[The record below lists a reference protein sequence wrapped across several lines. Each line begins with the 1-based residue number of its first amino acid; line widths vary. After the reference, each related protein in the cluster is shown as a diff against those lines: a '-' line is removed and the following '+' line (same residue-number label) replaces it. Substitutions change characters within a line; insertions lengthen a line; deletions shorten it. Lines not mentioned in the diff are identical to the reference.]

1 MNTARQ
7 VSQDRHLAAI
17 FFKRVREL
25 GERSFIKVQR
35 GEQFDEI
42 SWRDFGAKVRAAIFA
57 LYALGMNKGDRVA
70 IVGENSLEWLCA
82 DLATLGGG
90 FPNVIVSPGL
100 SERML
105 RMILGHSNCR
115 AAFVQNEK
123 AVGRLLDLKG
133 QLPAL
138 DYLIVLDGS
147 GAAGLPCLSFG
158 EFLSRG
164 ARDDEGRLGAI
175 LESVHPDDLATI
187 MYTSGSTGEPK
198 GVMRTHNNLLAN
210 ITNGRPISLSDPDEL
225 TVIVL
230 NLNHLFGRFGFLKS
244 VVTGRATA
252 VIEAMENAVSIRTID
267 ALAPT
272 ALAMVPRVIEK
283 FLEKIFDE
291 KGCREQCE
299 RLEDLDRR
307 KNTGAEL
314 TGLESAQFEELRAA
328 LGEATRKALGGRIKY
343 LAYGGAA
350 MPPRIIRLFELM
362 RIPLLG
368 SYGITECGGVTL
380 SGVGD
385 NKPGSLGRPF
395 ANVELRIAEDGELL
409 VRGPTVT
416 PGYFNNPE
424 ATREAIDAEGWF
436 HTGDCG
442 MIDDEG
448 CLFIVGR
455 KKDIFNCSDGS
466 NIYPA
471 HIELLLEN
479 DRFIRQAILLGDQR
493 PFIAALIVPDKKLI
507 AAELKKAE
515 SALSDGEIEA
525 LIRSR
530 LEEINSPLEAYER
543 VRKFGIMP
551 SDFPPEVRSVSVFE
565 KIKIERKAVQ
575 ERYEKIISAIYSTPP
590 DGGSVCIKRPK

>member
-7 VSQDRHLAAI
+7 LSQERHLAAI
-17 FFKRVREL
+17 FFNRVAEL
-25 GERSFIKVQR
+25 GARSFIKVQR

-57 LYALGMNKGDRVA
+57 LYTLGLNKGDRVA
-70 IVGENSLEWLCA
+70 IIGENSLEWLCA
-82 DLATLGGG
+82 DLATLGSG

-100 SERML
+100 SDRTL
-105 RMILGHSNCR
+105 RRVLGHSSCR
-115 AAFVQNEK
+115 AAFVQNET
-123 AVGRLLDLKG
+123 AVGRLLNLKA

-147 GAAGLPCLSFG
+147 GAGLPCALSFG

-164 ARDDEGRLGAI
+164 AQGDEGRFGSI
-175 LESVHPDDLATI
+175 LESVHADDLATI

-210 ITNGRPISLSDPDEL
+210 ITNGRPISSSDADEL

-244 VVTGRATA
+244 VVTGRTTA
-252 VIEAMENAVSIRTID
+252 VIEATEKAVNMRVIE

-283 FLEKIFDE
+283 ILERIFDE
-291 KGCREQCE
+291 RGCREQWE
-299 RLEDLDRR
+299 RLEELDRR
-307 KNTGAEL
+307 KNAGAKL
-314 TGLESAQFEELRAA
+314 HGLETAQFEELRAE

-343 LAYGGAA
+343 IAYGGAA

-416 PGYFNNPE
+416 PGYFNDPE

-493 PFIAALIVPDKKLI
+493 PFVAALIVPDYTQI
-507 AAELKKAE
+507 AVELKKAE
-515 SALSDGEIEA
+515 SSLSDGEIEA
-525 LIRSR
+525 LLRSR
-530 LEEINSPLEAYER
+530 LEEINRPLEGYER
-543 VRKFGIMP
+543 VRKFGILP
-551 SDFPPEVRSVSVFE
+551 SDFPTEVRSVTVFQ
-565 KIKIERKAVQ
+565 KIKIDRRAVE
-575 ERYEKIISAIYSTPP
+575 ERYGRIISALYSTASN
-590 DGGSVCIKRPK
+590 GGSV

>member
-7 VSQDRHLAAI
+7 VSQDRHIAAI
-17 FFKRVREL
+17 FFNRVAEL

-57 LYALGMNKGDRVA
+57 LYALGLNKGDRVA
-70 IVGENSLEWLCA
+70 IIGENSLEWLCA

-100 SERML
+100 SDRML
-105 RMILGHSNCR
+105 RMILGHSSCR
-115 AAFVQNEK
+115 AAFVQNAT
-123 AVGRLLDLKG
+123 AVGRLLNLKG

-147 GAAGLPCLSFG
+147 GAGLPCALSFG

-164 ARDDEGRLGAI
+164 ARDDEGRFGAI

-210 ITNGRPISLSDPDEL
+210 ITNGRPISSSDPDEL

-252 VIEAMENAVSIRTID
+252 VIEATENAVNMRTID

-299 RLEDLDRR
+299 RLEELDRR

-314 TGLESAQFEELRAA
+314 NGLETARFEELRAE

-530 LEEINSPLEAYER
+530 LEEINRPLEAYER

-575 ERYEKIISAIYSTPP
+575 ERYEKIISAIYSTAS
-590 DGGSVCIKRPK
+590 DGGSV

>member
-7 VSQDRHLAAI
+7 VSQDRHIAAI
-17 FFKRVREL
+17 FFNRVAEL

-35 GEQFDEI
+35 GEHFDEI

-57 LYALGMNKGDRVA
+57 LYALGLNKGDRVA
-70 IVGENSLEWLCA
+70 IIGENSLEWLCA

-100 SERML
+100 SDRML
-105 RMILGHSNCR
+105 RMILSHSSCR

-123 AVGRLLDLKG
+123 TVGRLLDLKG

-147 GAAGLPCLSFG
+147 GAGVPCALSFG

-164 ARDDEGRLGAI
+164 ARDDEGRFGAI

-210 ITNGRPISLSDPDEL
+210 ITNGRPIPSSDPDEL

-252 VIEAMENAVSIRTID
+252 VIEATENAVNMRTID

-299 RLEDLDRR
+299 RLEELDRR
-307 KNTGAEL
+307 RNRGAEL
-314 TGLESAQFEELRAA
+314 NGLETVRFEELRAK
-328 LGEATRKALGGRIKY
+328 LGEATRMALGGRIKY

-395 ANVELRIAEDGELL
+395 ANVELRIAEDGELR

-466 NIYPA
+466 NIYPG

-507 AAELKKAE
+507 AAELQKAE
-515 SALSDGEIEA
+515 SSLSDGEIEA

-551 SDFPPEVRSVSVFE
+551 SDFPPEVRNVSVFE

-575 ERYEKIISAIYSTPP
+575 ERYEKIISAIYSTAS
-590 DGGSVCIKRPK
+590 DGGSV

>member
-7 VSQDRHLAAI
+7 VSQDRHIAAI
-17 FFKRVREL
+17 FFNRVAEL
-25 GERSFIKVQR
+25 GDRSFIKVQR

-57 LYALGMNKGDRVA
+57 LYALGLNKGDRVA
-70 IVGENSLEWLCA
+70 IIGENSLEWLCA

-100 SERML
+100 SDRML
-105 RMILGHSNCR
+105 RMILGHSSCR
-115 AAFVQNEK
+115 AAFVQNAT
-123 AVGRLLDLKG
+123 AVGRLLNLKG

-138 DYLIVLDGS
+138 EYLIVLDGS
-147 GAAGLPCLSFG
+147 GAGLPCALSFG

-164 ARDDEGRLGAI
+164 ARDDEGRFGAI

-198 GVMRTHNNLLAN
+198 GVMLTHNNLLAN
-210 ITNGRPISLSDPDEL
+210 ITNGRPISSSDPDEL

-252 VIEAMENAVSIRTID
+252 VIEATENAVNMRTID

-299 RLEDLDRR
+299 RLEELDRR

-314 TGLESAQFEELRAA
+314 NGFETARFEELRAE

-395 ANVELRIAEDGELL
+395 ANIELRIAEDGELL

-515 SALSDGEIEA
+515 SSLRDGEIEA

-575 ERYEKIISAIYSTPP
+575 ERYEKIISAIYSTAA
-590 DGGSVCIKRPK
+590 DGGSV

>member
-1 MNTARQ
+1 
-7 VSQDRHLAAI
+7 
-17 FFKRVREL
+17 
-25 GERSFIKVQR
+25 
-35 GEQFDEI
+35 
-42 SWRDFGAKVRAAIFA
+42 
-57 LYALGMNKGDRVA
+57 
-70 IVGENSLEWLCA
+70 
-82 DLATLGGG
+82 
-90 FPNVIVSPGL
+90 
-100 SERML
+100 
-105 RMILGHSNCR
+105 MILGHSSCR
-115 AAFVQNEK
+115 AAFVQNEP
-123 AVGRLLDLKG
+123 AVGRLLNLKG

-138 DYLIVLDGS
+138 ESLIVLDGS
-147 GAAGLPCLSFG
+147 GARVPCALSFG
-158 EFLSRG
+158 EFLLRG
-164 ARDDEGRLGAI
+164 AQDDKGRLGSI
-175 LESVHPDDLATI
+175 LESVHGDDLATI

-210 ITNGRPISLSDPDEL
+210 ITNGRPIASSDPDEL

-244 VVTGRATA
+244 VVTGRTTA
-252 VIEAMENAVSIRTID
+252 VIEATEKAVNTKIIE

-283 FLEKIFDE
+283 ILEKIFDE
-291 KGCREQCE
+291 RGCRQQCE
-299 RLEDLDRR
+299 RLEELDRR
-307 KNTGAEL
+307 KNTGAKL
-314 TGLESAQFEELRAA
+314 NGLETARFEELRAE
-328 LGEATRKALGGRIKY
+328 LGDATRKALGGRIKY
-343 LAYGGAA
+343 IAYGGAA

-395 ANVELRIAEDGELL
+395 ANVELRIAGDGELL

-442 MIDDEG
+442 MIDDQG

-493 PFIAALIVPDKKLI
+493 PFIAALIAPDYTQI
-507 AAELKKAE
+507 AAELKKPE
-515 SALSDGEIEA
+515 SCLSDDEIEA

-530 LEEINSPLEAYER
+530 LEEINRPLEAYEHI
-543 VRKFGIMP
+543 RKFGIVP
-551 SDFPPEVRSVSVFE
+551 SDFPTEVRSVTVFQ
-565 KIKIERKAVQ
+565 KIKIDRRAVE
-575 ERYEKIISAIYSTPP
+575 ERYGRIISAIYSTTSN
-590 DGGSVCIKRPK
+590 GGSV

>member
-1 MNTARQ
+1 M
-7 VSQDRHLAAI
+7 
-17 FFKRVREL
+17 
-25 GERSFIKVQR
+25 
-35 GEQFDEI
+35 
-42 SWRDFGAKVRAAIFA
+42 
-57 LYALGMNKGDRVA
+57 
-70 IVGENSLEWLCA
+70 
-82 DLATLGGG
+82 
-90 FPNVIVSPGL
+90 
-100 SERML
+100 
-105 RMILGHSNCR
+105 
-115 AAFVQNEK
+115 
-123 AVGRLLDLKG
+123 
-133 QLPAL
+133 
-138 DYLIVLDGS
+138 
-147 GAAGLPCLSFG
+147 
-158 EFLSRG
+158 
-164 ARDDEGRLGAI
+164 
-175 LESVHPDDLATI
+175 
-187 MYTSGSTGEPK
+187 
-198 GVMRTHNNLLAN
+198 
-210 ITNGRPISLSDPDEL
+210 
-225 TVIVL
+225 
-230 NLNHLFGRFGFLKS
+230 
-244 VVTGRATA
+244 
-252 VIEAMENAVSIRTID
+252 
-267 ALAPT
+267 
-272 ALAMVPRVIEK
+272 
-283 FLEKIFDE
+283 
-291 KGCREQCE
+291 
-299 RLEDLDRR
+299 DRR

-314 TGLESAQFEELRAA
+314 NGLETARFEELRAE

-466 NIYPA
+466 NIYPG

-479 DRFIRQAILLGDQR
+479 DRFIRQAILLGDHR

-530 LEEINSPLEAYER
+530 LEEINSTLEAYER

-575 ERYEKIISAIYSTPP
+575 ERYEKIISAIYSTAS
-590 DGGSVCIKRPK
+590 DGGSV